1 MIDLQERLTSDV
13 ACVEEYL
20 RGVFAGLSPRGDI
33 YPAMEYSLLSAGK
46 RLRPILA
53 LEVCRMCGGDTALA
67 LPLGCAV
74 EMVHTYSLIHDDLP
88 AMDNDDLR
96 RGKPT
101 NHKVYGEATAILA
114 GDGLLTAAFGVIAGA
129 HGLTETQRLTA
140 ILTLAT
146 AAGAQ
151 GMIGGQV
158 LDMLG
163 EQQTLGLAEVE
174 ELQRLKTGAL
184 ICCAAHMGCIAAQAG
199 KEQAQAVERYAEK
212 LGLAFQVQD
221 DILDATSTTEAL
233 GKPVG
238 SDQTNHKST
247 YMTLLGIEECTR
259 KVQTLTG
266 EAKAALNAVKWQGDT
281 AFLDQLADQLAQRS
295 Y

>member
-1 MIDLQERLTSDV
+1 MEPQKRLDTDV
-13 ACVEEYL
+13 ALVESYL
-20 RGVFAGLSPRGDI
+20 RDVFSGLTPRGDI
-33 YPAMEYSLLSAGK
+33 YPAMEYSLLAGGK
-46 RLRPILA
+46 RLRPTLT
-53 LEVCRMCGGDTALA
+53 LEVCRMCGGREELA

-129 HGLTETQRLTA
+129 EGLSEGQRLTA
-140 ILTLAT
+140 VQALSA
-146 AAGAQ
+146 AAGPR

-163 EQQTLGLAEVE
+163 EERPLSLSEVQ

-184 ICCAAHMGCIAAQAG
+184 ICCAAHMGCIAAQVG
-199 KEQAQAVERYAEK
+199 EEQALAVKCYAEK
-212 LGLAFQVQD
+212 LGLAFQIQD
-221 DILDATSTTEAL
+221 DILDAVSTTEAL

-238 SDQTNHKST
+238 SDQANHKST
-247 YMTLLGIEECTR
+247 YVTLLGVEECTR
-259 KVQTLTG
+259 RVQTLTG
-266 EAKAALNAVKWQGDT
+266 EAKAALGAVQWRGDT
-281 AFLDQLADQLAQRS
+281 AFLDWLADRLAQRTH
-295 Y
+295 